1 MAGIAGINHIPK
13 GRETQPASRPV
24 GRATPEEPQESLH
37 LRLTHTVLPLCA
49 WTYLAIG
56 AGLLEHPVE
65 ETQTDRLGM
74 PWMRLDAAQPTPG
87 AGRDG
92 AAIHLLEAR
101 TERASLQAWSISKSY
116 ARACTGCPGLGE
128 FSVLQIQSQTC
139 PGDVM
144 LLRSVCDHGGG
155 VALAVCVL
163 RASEKAPTCKRKEK
177 MLCWLHD
184 GLLHLSTVSSSTSL
198 WGQRVGGARGAHFLP
213 LLLSCSALL
222 PSN

>member
-1 MAGIAGINHIPK
+1 MGLVNPAVSTLDHTSHLRVHIEFLFLIPVLKSEPCGGIMAGIAGINHIPK

-37 LRLTHTVLPLCA
+37 LGLTHTVLPLCA

-56 AGLLEHPVE
+56 AGFLEHPVE

-74 PWMRLDAAQPTPG
+74 PWMRLDAAQPIPG
-87 AGRDG
+87 AGREG
-92 AAIHLLEAR
+92 TAIHLLGVR

-139 PGDVM
+139 PGGCHAPE
-144 LLRSVCDHGGG
+144 LSV
-155 VALAVCVL
+155 
-163 RASEKAPTCKRKEK
+163 
-177 MLCWLHD
+177 
-184 GLLHLSTVSSSTSL
+184 
-198 WGQRVGGARGAHFLP
+198 
-213 LLLSCSALL
+213 
-222 PSN
+222 